1 MAGKR
6 GTIVIDPGHGGNA
19 EVGGSSHNNARSPS
33 GVLEKNLTLR
43 MAFLV
48 RDALRQAA
56 GIGGHNIKIIL
67 TRETD
72 KNLGLA
78 DRARVARSNNAD
90 LFLCIHFNASDSH
103 RARGPET
110 LVDRK
115 NRPNNNHA
123 ADVAFAEKVQAAV
136 FNAIKAHDPK
146 TKDRGVKDQGLM
158 VLNDL
163 HLGSDARGCLCEV
176 EFLDHPA
183 VDELLNLNPDAQQVR
198 QDIAT
203 AMANALIEAL

>member
-1 MAGKR
+1 MAGKK
-6 GTIVIDPGHGGNA
+6 GTIVIDPGHGGSA

-48 RDALRQAA
+48 REALQHAA
-56 GIGGHNIKIIL
+56 TIGGHTVKIIL

-78 DRARVARSNNAD
+78 ARARVAKDNSAD
-90 LFLCIHFNASDSH
+90 LFLCIHFNASETH
-103 RARGPET
+103 KARGVET

-115 NRPNNNHA
+115 TRPNPKHA
-123 ADVAFAEKVQAAV
+123 ADVGFAQKVQTAV

-146 TKDRGVKDQGLM
+146 TRDRGVKDQGLM
-158 VLNDL
+158 VLNHA
-163 HLGSDARGCLCEV
+163 HLGSKARGCLCEV

-183 VDELLNLNPDAQQVR
+183 ADELLNLGLNATQVR

-203 AMANALIEAL
+203 AMANALIAAL

>member
-1 MAGKR
+1 MAGKK

-48 RDALRQAA
+48 RDALQQAA
-56 GIGGHNIKIIL
+56 TIGGHTIKVIL

-72 KNLGLA
+72 KNVGLA
-78 DRARVARSNNAD
+78 ARARIAKDNNAA
-90 LFLCIHFNASDSH
+90 LFLCIHFNASEKH
-103 RARGPET
+103 NARGVET

-115 NRPNNNHA
+115 NRPNLNHA
-123 ADVAFAEKVQAAV
+123 ADVAFAKEIQTAV

-146 TKDRGVKDQGLM
+146 TRDRGVKDQGLM
-158 VLNDL
+158 VLNDV
-163 HLGSDARGCLCEV
+163 HLGSKARGCLCEV

-183 VDELLNLNPDAQQVR
+183 VDALLNLNENSAQVR

-203 AMANALIEAL
+203 AIANALITAL